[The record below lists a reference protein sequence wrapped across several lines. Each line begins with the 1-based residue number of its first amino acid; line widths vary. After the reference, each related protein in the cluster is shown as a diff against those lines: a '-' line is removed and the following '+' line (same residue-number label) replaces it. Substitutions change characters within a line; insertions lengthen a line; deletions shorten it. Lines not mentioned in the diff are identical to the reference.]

1 MITADRPSEK
11 ENSSAFMAVFKDALF
26 VNFDAGAVSMSNV
39 VSLFS
44 DTQKYEERPIVVLA
58 DDDPSIRLM
67 VRHVL
72 ESEDFDIVEASDGL
86 EAIKAVEKH
95 HPALI
100 LLDAVMPGIDGFT
113 TCQQI
118 KEKGHTDIP
127 VMMIT
132 GLDDDAS
139 VERAYEVGAIDFIT
153 KPIKWAVL
161 KHRVKSVVSKV
172 IAERKVQ
179 LLAYQDTLTSLPN
192 RLLFAD
198 RLEQA
203 VVRSERSRTSM
214 ALMLIDIDDFK
225 LVNDSF
231 GHDAGDKLIK
241 AVGQLISKSLRR
253 ADTIARLG
261 GDEFAVIIEGIES
274 AEDAISI
281 ADNLT
286 TILEHNV
293 RLDDQE
299 TYTSAS
305 IGIAVYPDDGKDAR
319 TLLKNADTAMFRAKE
334 SGRHC
339 FQFYKPE
346 MSVSAM
352 ERLELE
358 NSLKAAFEN
367 DEFVIHYQPVID
379 IHKNE
384 ISCVEALLRWQHPEK
399 GMIQPEEFVDV
410 IEDCGLIIALGEWM
424 INSVCK
430 QIRLWQDAG
439 LKEQN
444 VSINLA
450 ARQFTEQDLV
460 AVYKQAIAEYDIEA
474 SSLAVEITELTLIDN
489 LGEVES
495 TLKKLRQMGMKV
507 LLDDFG
513 TGYASLAYLKEFPVD
528 IVKIDRDF
536 VAGIP
541 DNREDSAIVEAISG
555 LTRGLRLALLAEGV
569 ENERQLDMLKGL
581 GCQYGQGYYWSKAI
595 PGDEYEQFYMNQ
607 IYNIG

>member
-1 MITADRPSEK
+1 MT
-11 ENSSAFMAVFKDALF
+11 
-26 VNFDAGAVSMSNV
+26 NV
-39 VSLFS
+39 VSLFG
-44 DTQKYEERPIVVLA
+44 DTQKYEERPVVVLA

-72 ESEDFDIVEASDGL
+72 ESEEFDIIEAADGL

-118 KEKGHTDIP
+118 KEKGFTDIP

-161 KHRVKSVVSKV
+161 KHRVKSVVAKV
-172 IAERKVQ
+172 IAERKVN
-179 LLAYQDTLTSLPN
+179 LLAYRDTLTDLPN

-203 VVRSERSRTSM
+203 TIRAERSKTSM

-231 GHDAGDKLIK
+231 GHEAGDKLIK
-241 AVGQLISKSLRR
+241 AVGDLISKSLRR

-261 GDEFAVIIEGIES
+261 GDEFAVIIEDING
-274 AEDAISI
+274 ADDAISI

-305 IGIAVYPDDGKDAR
+305 IGIAIFPEDGDDAR
-319 TLLKNADTAMFRAKE
+319 VLLKNADTAMFRAKE
-334 SGRHC
+334 NGRHC

-352 ERLELE
+352 ARLDLE

-367 DEFVIHYQPVID
+367 DEFLIHYQPVID

-384 ISCVEALLRWQHPEK
+384 VASVEALLRWQHPDK
-399 GMIQPEEFVDV
+399 GMIHPDDFVSTA
-410 IEDCGLIIALGEWM
+410 EDSGLIVPIGEWM
-424 INSVCK
+424 ISSVCK
-430 QIRLWQDAG
+430 QISAWEKAG
-439 LKEQN
+439 LENQN
-444 VSINLA
+444 VSINISP
-450 ARQFTEQDLV
+450 RQFKEQDVVTVFTRAL
-460 AVYKQAIAEYDIEA
+460 AENNLGG
-474 SSLAVEITELTLIDN
+474 SSVSVEITERTLIDN
-489 LGEVES
+489 VGEVEK
-495 TLKKLRQMGMKV
+495 TLKKLRDMGIKV

-513 TGYASLAYLKEFPVD
+513 TGYASLAFLKKFPID
-528 IVKIDRDF
+528 IVKIDHTF
-536 VAGIP
+536 IAGIP
-541 DNREDSAIVEAISG
+541 DNREDSAIVNAIAG
-555 LTRGLRLALLAEGV
+555 LTRGLELTLLAEGV
-569 ENERQLDMLKGL
+569 ENDRQLDMLKSL
-581 GCQYGQGYYWSKAI
+581 GCSYAQGFYWSKAL
-595 PGDEYEQFYMNQ
+595 PGAEYEQFYMNQ
-607 IYNIG
+607 IYNLG

>member
-1 MITADRPSEK
+1 
-11 ENSSAFMAVFKDALF
+11 
-26 VNFDAGAVSMSNV
+26 MSNV

-86 EAIKAVEKH
+86 EALKAVEKH

-118 KEKGHTDIP
+118 KDKGYTDIP

-161 KHRVKSVVSKV
+161 KHRVKSVVAKV
-172 IAERKVQ
+172 IAERKVK
-179 LLAYQDTLTSLPN
+179 LLAYRDTLTGLPN

-203 VVRSERSRTSM
+203 VVRSERTRTSM

-241 AVGQLISKSLRR
+241 AVGDLISKSLRR

-261 GDEFAVIIEGIES
+261 GDEFAVIIEGIDGPD
-274 AEDAISI
+274 DAISI

-305 IGIAVYPDDGKDAR
+305 IGIAVYPGDGKDAR
-319 TLLKNADTAMFRAKE
+319 TLLKNSDTAMYRAKE

-352 ERLELE
+352 ERLDLE

-367 DEFVIHYQPVID
+367 DEFLIHYQPVVD
-379 IHKNE
+379 LHKNE
-384 ISCVEALLRWQHPEK
+384 VVGVEALLRWQHPEK
-399 GMIQPEEFVDV
+399 GMIQPNDFVSV
-410 IEDCGLIIALGEWM
+410 VEDCGLIVALGEWM

-430 QIRLWQDAG
+430 QVKLWHDAG
-439 LKEQN
+439 LEKQN
-444 VSINLA
+444 VSINLSP
-450 ARQFTEQDLV
+450 RQFKEQDLV
-460 AVYKQAIAEYDIEA
+460 TLFTQALAENGIEG
-474 SSLAVEITELTLIDN
+474 SSLSVEVTERTLIDN
-489 LGEVES
+489 VGEVEK
-495 TLKKLRQMGMKV
+495 TLKKLREMGLRI

-528 IVKIDRDF
+528 VVKIDHVF
-536 VAGIP
+536 IAGIP
-541 DNREDSAIVEAISG
+541 DNQDDSAIVDAIAG
-555 LTRGLRLALLAEGV
+555 LTRGLKLALHAEGV
-569 ENERQLDMLKGL
+569 ENERQLNVLKGL
-581 GCQYGQGYYWSKAI
+581 GCQFAQGYYWSKPL
-595 PGDEYEQFYMNQ
+595 PGNEYEQFYMNQ

>member
-1 MITADRPSEK
+1 MT
-11 ENSSAFMAVFKDALF
+11 
-26 VNFDAGAVSMSNV
+26 NV

-44 DTQKYEERPIVVLA
+44 DTQKYEERPVVVLA

-72 ESEDFDIVEASDGL
+72 ESEEFDIIEAADGL
-86 EAIKAVEKH
+86 EAIKAVEKY

-118 KEKGHTDIP
+118 KEKGFTDIP

-161 KHRVKSVVSKV
+161 KHRVKSVVATV
-172 IAERKVQ
+172 IAERKVN
-179 LLAYQDTLTSLPN
+179 LLAYRDTLTDLPN

-198 RLEQA
+198 RLEQSVMRA
-203 VVRSERSRTSM
+203 ERSRTSM

-241 AVGQLISKSLRR
+241 AVGDLISKSLRR

-261 GDEFAVIIEGIES
+261 GDEFAVIIENINGPD
-274 AEDAISI
+274 DAISI

-305 IGIAVYPDDGKDAR
+305 IGIAIFPEDGSDSR

-334 SGRHC
+334 NGRHC

-358 NSLKAAFEN
+358 NSLKSAFEN
-367 DEFVIHYQPVID
+367 DEFLIYYQPVID

-384 ISCVEALLRWQHPEK
+384 VVSVEALLRWQHPDK
-399 GMIQPEEFVDV
+399 GMIYPDDFVSIAD
-410 IEDCGLIIALGEWM
+410 ESGLMVPVGEWL
-424 INSVCK
+424 ISSVCK
-430 QIRLWQDAG
+430 QIRNWHDSG
-439 LKEQN
+439 LENQN
-444 VSINLA
+444 VSINLSP
-450 ARQFTEQDLV
+450 RQFKEQDIV
-460 AVYKQAIAEYDIEA
+460 SIVTQALAENKLDGT
-474 SSLAVEITELTLIDN
+474 SLSVEITERTLIDN
-489 LGEVES
+489 IGEVEK
-495 TLKKLRQMGMKV
+495 TLNKLRDMGVKV

-513 TGYASLAYLKEFPVD
+513 TGYASLAYLKKFPVD
-528 IVKIDRDF
+528 IVKIDQTF
-536 VAGIP
+536 IAGIP
-541 DNREDSAIVEAISG
+541 DNREDSAIVDAIAG
-555 LTRGLRLALLAEGV
+555 LTRGLKLKLLAEGV
-569 ENERQLDMLKGL
+569 ENDRQLDVLKSI
-581 GCQYGQGYYWSKAI
+581 GCTYAQGFYWSKAL
-595 PGDEYEQFYMNQ
+595 PGNEYEQFYMNQ
-607 IYNIG
+607 IYNMG

>member
-1 MITADRPSEK
+1 
-11 ENSSAFMAVFKDALF
+11 
-26 VNFDAGAVSMSNV
+26 MSNV

-72 ESEDFDIVEASDGL
+72 ESEDFDIIEASDGL

-161 KHRVKSVVSKV
+161 KHRVKSVVAKV

-179 LLAYQDTLTSLPN
+179 LLAYRDTLTGLPN

-203 VVRSERSRTSM
+203 VIRSERSRTSM
-214 ALMLIDIDDFK
+214 ALMLVDIDDFK

-241 AVGQLISKSLRR
+241 AVGELISKSLRR

-261 GDEFAVIIEGIES
+261 GDEFAVIIEDINGPD
-274 AEDAISI
+274 DAISI

-305 IGIAVYPDDGKDAR
+305 IGIAVYPEDGKDAR

-334 SGRHC
+334 NGRHC

-346 MSVSAM
+346 MSVNAM
-352 ERLELE
+352 ERLDLE

-367 DEFVIHYQPVID
+367 DEFLIHYLPVID

-384 ISCVEALLRWQHPEK
+384 VVGVEALLRWQHPDK
-399 GMIQPEEFVDV
+399 GMIQPADFVKIV
-410 IEDCGLIIALGEWM
+410 EDCGLIVALGEWL
-424 INSVCK
+424 IYSVCK
-430 QIRLWQDAG
+430 QIKVWQDAG
-439 LKEQN
+439 LENQN
-444 VSINLA
+444 VSINLTP
-450 ARQFTEQDLV
+450 RQFKEQDLV
-460 AVYKQAIAEYDIEA
+460 ALFTQAMDEHDIEA
-474 SSLAVEITELTLIDN
+474 TSLSVEVTERTLIDN
-489 LGEVES
+489 IGEVES
-495 TLKKLRQMGMKV
+495 TLKKLRAMGMKI

-528 IVKIDRDF
+528 VVKIDRAF

-541 DNREDSAIVEAISG
+541 DNEDDSTIVDAIAG
-555 LTRGLRLALLAEGV
+555 LTRGLKLSLLAEGV
-569 ENERQLDMLKGL
+569 ENERQLDVLKSL
-581 GCQYGQGYYWSKAI
+581 GCQYAQGFFWSKAL
-595 PGDEYEQFYMNQ
+595 PGNEYEQFYMNQ
-607 IYNIG
+607 IYKLG

>member
-1 MITADRPSEK
+1 
-11 ENSSAFMAVFKDALF
+11 
-26 VNFDAGAVSMSNV
+26 MSNV

-44 DTQKYEERPIVVLA
+44 DTQKYEERPVVVLA

-72 ESEDFDIVEASDGL
+72 ESEDFDIIEASDGL
-86 EAIKAVEKH
+86 EAIKAVEKY

-118 KEKGHTDIP
+118 KEKGYTDIP

-161 KHRVKSVVSKV
+161 KHRVKSVVAKV

-179 LLAYQDTLTSLPN
+179 LLAYRDNLTGLPN

-203 VVRSERSRTSM
+203 VKRSERSRTSM

-241 AVGQLISKSLRR
+241 AVGELISKSLRR

-261 GDEFAVIIEGIES
+261 GDEFAVVIEGIDGPD
-274 AEDAISI
+274 DAISI

-305 IGIAVYPDDGKDAR
+305 IGISVYPGDGKDAR

-334 SGRHC
+334 NGRHC

-352 ERLELE
+352 ERLDLE

-367 DEFVIHYQPVID
+367 DEFLIHYQPIID

-384 ISCVEALLRWQHPEK
+384 VVGVEALLRWQHPDK
-399 GMIQPEEFVDV
+399 GMIQPADFVNV
-410 IEDCGLIIALGEWM
+410 VEDCGLIVALGEWL
-424 INSVCK
+424 IFSACK
-430 QIRLWQDAG
+430 QVKVWHEAG
-439 LKEQN
+439 LENQN

-450 ARQFTEQDLV
+450 PRQFKEQDLV
-460 AVYKQAIAEYDIEA
+460 ALFTQALAENNLDG
-474 SSLAVEITELTLIDN
+474 SSLSVEVTERTLIDN
-489 LGEVES
+489 IGEVES
-495 TLKKLRQMGMKV
+495 TLKKLRSMGVKI

-528 IVKIDRDF
+528 VVKIDRAF
-536 VAGIP
+536 VTGIP
-541 DNREDSAIVEAISG
+541 DNEEDSTIVDAIAG
-555 LTRGLRLALLAEGV
+555 LTRGLKLALHAEGV
-569 ENERQLDMLKGL
+569 ENERQLNVLKSI
-581 GCQYGQGYYWSKAI
+581 GCQYGQGFYWSKPL

>member
-1 MITADRPSEK
+1 
-11 ENSSAFMAVFKDALF
+11 
-26 VNFDAGAVSMSNV
+26 MSNV

-44 DTQKYEERPIVVLA
+44 DTKKYEEKPVVILA

-118 KEKGHTDIP
+118 KDKGHTDIP

-161 KHRVKSVVSKV
+161 KHRVKSVVAKV

-179 LLAYQDTLTSLPN
+179 LLAYRDTLTGLPN

-203 VVRSERSRTSM
+203 IIRCERSRTSL
-214 ALMLIDIDDFK
+214 ALMLVDIDDFK

-261 GDEFAVIIEGIES
+261 GDEFAVIVEGIETPD
-274 AEDAISI
+274 DAISI

-305 IGIAVYPDDGKDAR
+305 IGISVYPDDGKDAR

-334 SGRHC
+334 NGRHC

-346 MSVSAM
+346 MSVTAM
-352 ERLELE
+352 ARLELE

-367 DEFVIHYQPVID
+367 DEFLLHYQPIID
-379 IHKNE
+379 INKNE
-384 ISCVEALLRWQHPEK
+384 IVGVEALLRWQHPDK
-399 GMIQPEEFVDV
+399 GMIHPGDFISIV
-410 IEDCGLIIALGEWM
+410 EDCGLIVALGEWL
-424 INSVCK
+424 IFSVCK
-430 QIRLWQDAG
+430 QINVWQEAG
-439 LKEQN
+439 LEKQY

-450 ARQFTEQDLV
+450 PRQFKDQNLL
-460 AVYKQAIAEYDIEA
+460 AVFTQAMSEYDVDA
-474 SSLAVEITELTLIDN
+474 SSLAVEITERTLIDN
-489 LGEVES
+489 IGEVEV
-495 TLKKLRQMGMKV
+495 TLKKLRKMGMRIM
-507 LLDDFG
+507 LDDFG

-528 IVKIDRDF
+528 VVKIDRTF
-536 VAGIP
+536 ILEIP
-541 DNREDSAIVEAISG
+541 DSREDSAIVEAIAG
-555 LTRGLRLALLAEGV
+555 LTRGLKLNLIAEGV
-569 ENERQLDMLKGL
+569 ENEQQIDILKNI
-581 GCQYGQGYYWSKAI
+581 GCQYAQGYYWSKAL
-595 PGDEYEQFYMNQ
+595 PGDEYEQFYINQ

>member
-1 MITADRPSEK
+1 
-11 ENSSAFMAVFKDALF
+11 
-26 VNFDAGAVSMSNV
+26 MSNV

-44 DTQKYEERPIVVLA
+44 DTQKYEERPVVVLA

-113 TCQQI
+113 TCQTI

-161 KHRVKSVVSKV
+161 KHRVKSVVAKV

-179 LLAYQDTLTSLPN
+179 LLAYQDTLTGLPN

-203 VVRSERSRTSM
+203 VIRSERSRTSM
-214 ALMLIDIDDFK
+214 ALMLVDIDDFK

-241 AVGQLISKSLRR
+241 AVGDLISKSLRR

-261 GDEFAVIIEGIES
+261 GDEFAVIIEGIDGP
-274 AEDAISI
+274 EDAISI

-305 IGIAVYPDDGKDAR
+305 IGISVYPDDGKDAR

-352 ERLELE
+352 ERLDLE
-358 NSLKAAFEN
+358 NSLKAAFEK
-367 DEFVIHYQPVID
+367 DEFLIHYLPVID

-384 ISCVEALLRWQHPEK
+384 VIGVEALLRWQHPDK
-399 GMIQPEEFVDV
+399 GMIQPSDFVNA
-410 IEDCGLIIALGEWM
+410 IEDSGLIIALGEWM
-424 INSVCK
+424 IFSVCK
-430 QIRLWQDAG
+430 QIKQWKEAG
-439 LKEQN
+439 LENQN
-444 VSINLA
+444 VSLNLSP
-450 ARQFTEQDLV
+450 RQFKEQDLLTV
-460 AVYKQAIAEYDIEA
+460 FIQAMAENDIDGK
-474 SSLAVEITELTLIDN
+474 SLSVEITERTLIDN
-489 LGEVES
+489 IGEVES
-495 TLKKLRQMGMKV
+495 TLKKLREKGV
-507 LLDDFG
+507 RILLDDFG

-528 IVKIDRDF
+528 VVKIDRSF

-541 DNREDSAIVEAISG
+541 DNQDDAAIVDAIAG
-555 LTRGLRLALLAEGV
+555 LTRGLKLALLAEGV
-569 ENERQLDMLKGL
+569 ENERQLDVLKSI
-581 GCQYGQGYYWSKAI
+581 GCQYGQGYYWSKAL
-595 PGDEYEQFYMNQ
+595 PGNEYEQFYMNQ
-607 IYNIG
+607 IYNLG

>member
-1 MITADRPSEK
+1 
-11 ENSSAFMAVFKDALF
+11 
-26 VNFDAGAVSMSNV
+26 MSNV

-44 DTQKYEERPIVVLA
+44 DTKKYEEKPIVVLA

-86 EAIKAVEKH
+86 EAIKAVEKY

-118 KEKGHTDIP
+118 KDKGHTDIP

-161 KHRVKSVVSKV
+161 KHRVKSVVAKV
-172 IAERKVQ
+172 VAERKVQ
-179 LLAYQDTLTSLPN
+179 LLAYRDTLTSLPN

-203 VVRSERSRTSM
+203 VIRCERSRTSL
-214 ALMLIDIDDFK
+214 ALMLVDIDDFK

-241 AVGQLISKSLRR
+241 AVGKLISKSLRR

-261 GDEFAVIIEGIES
+261 GDEFAVIIEGIDS
-274 AEDAISI
+274 PDDAISI

-305 IGIAVYPDDGKDAR
+305 IGISVYPDDGKDAR

-334 SGRHC
+334 NGRHC

-346 MSVSAM
+346 MSVTAM

-367 DEFVIHYQPVID
+367 DEFLIHYQPVID
-379 IHKNE
+379 INKNE
-384 ISCVEALLRWQHPEK
+384 IIGVEALLRWQHPDK
-399 GMIQPEEFVDV
+399 GMIHPSDF
-410 IEDCGLIIALGEWM
+410 ISIAEDCGLIVALGEWL
-424 INSVCK
+424 IFRVCK
-430 QIRLWQDAG
+430 QISVWQEAG
-439 LKEQN
+439 LQKQH

-450 ARQFTEQDLV
+450 PRQFKEQDLLV
-460 AVYKQAIAEYDIEA
+460 VFTQAMSEYDVDA
-474 SSLAVEITELTLIDN
+474 SSLSVEITERTLIDN
-489 LGEVES
+489 IGEVEA
-495 TLKKLRQMGMKV
+495 TLKKLRKMGMRIM
-507 LLDDFG
+507 LDDFG

-528 IVKIDRDF
+528 IVKIDRAF
-536 VAGIP
+536 ISGIP
-541 DNREDSAIVEAISG
+541 DSREDSAIVEAIVG
-555 LTRGLRLALLAEGV
+555 LTRGLNLNLIAEGV
-569 ENERQLDMLKGL
+569 ENEQQINLLKSM
-581 GCQYGQGYYWSKAI
+581 GCQYAQGYYWSKAL
-595 PGDEYEQFYMNQ
+595 PGDEYEQFYINQ

>member
-1 MITADRPSEK
+1 MT
-11 ENSSAFMAVFKDALF
+11 
-26 VNFDAGAVSMSNV
+26 NV

-44 DTQKYEERPIVVLA
+44 DTQKYEERPVVVLA

-72 ESEDFDIVEASDGL
+72 ESEDFDIVEAADGL

-118 KEKGHTDIP
+118 KDNGHTDIP

-161 KHRVKSVVSKV
+161 KHRVKSVVAKV

-179 LLAYQDTLTSLPN
+179 LLAYRDTLTNLPN

-203 VVRSERSRTSM
+203 VIRAERGRSSM
-214 ALMLIDIDDFK
+214 ALMLVDIDDFK

-231 GHDAGDKLIK
+231 GHEAGDKLIK
-241 AVGQLISKSLRR
+241 AVGLLISRSLRR

-261 GDEFAVIIEGIES
+261 GDEFAVIIEGIDS
-274 AEDAISI
+274 PEDAISI

-305 IGIAVYPDDGKDAR
+305 IGISVYPDDGKDAR

-346 MSVSAM
+346 MSVNAM
-352 ERLELE
+352 ERLDLE

-367 DEFVIHYQPVID
+367 DEFVIHYLPIVDID
-379 IHKNE
+379 KSE
-384 ISCVEALLRWQHPEK
+384 IVGVEGLLRWQHPDK
-399 GMIQPEEFVDV
+399 GIIHPSDFIPNV
-410 IEDCGLIIALGEWM
+410 EDSGLIIALGEWVVL
-424 INSVCK
+424 SVCK
-430 QIRLWQDAG
+430 QIRVWQDAG
-439 LKEQN
+439 LKNQR

-450 ARQFTEQDLV
+450 PRQFKEQDL
-460 AVYKQAIAEYDIEA
+460 ATLFTQAILENKIEG
-474 SSLAVEITELTLIDN
+474 SSLSVEITERTLIDN
-489 LGEVES
+489 IGEVEG
-495 TLKKLRQMGMKV
+495 TLRKLRDLGVKV
-507 LLDDFG
+507 MLDDFG

-528 IVKIDRDF
+528 VVKIDRSF
-536 VAGIP
+536 IAGIP
-541 DNREDSAIVEAISG
+541 DSEEDTVVVDAISG
-555 LTRGLRLALLAEGV
+555 LTRGLKLELLAEGV
-569 ENERQLDMLKGL
+569 ENERQLNVLKSL
-581 GCQYGQGYYWSKAI
+581 GCEYGQGYYWSKPLPA
-595 PGDEYEQFYMNQ
+595 DEYEQFYMNQ

>member
-1 MITADRPSEK
+1 
-11 ENSSAFMAVFKDALF
+11 
-26 VNFDAGAVSMSNV
+26 MSNV

-44 DTQKYEERPIVVLA
+44 DTQKYEERPVVVLA

-72 ESEDFDIVEASDGL
+72 ESEDFDIIEASDGL

-161 KHRVKSVVSKV
+161 KHRVKSVVAKV

-179 LLAYQDTLTSLPN
+179 LLAYRDSLTSLPN

-214 ALMLIDIDDFK
+214 ALMLVDIDDFK

-241 AVGQLISKSLRR
+241 AVADLISKSLRR

-261 GDEFAVIIEGIES
+261 GDEFAVIIEGIDGP
-274 AEDAISI
+274 EDAISI

-305 IGIAVYPDDGKDAR
+305 IGIAVFPGDGKDAR
-319 TLLKNADTAMFRAKE
+319 TLLKNADTAMYRAKE

-339 FQFYKPE
+339 FQFFKPE

-352 ERLELE
+352 ERLDLE
-358 NSLKAAFEN
+358 NSLKSAFEN
-367 DEFVIHYQPVID
+367 DEFLIHYQPVID

-384 ISCVEALLRWQHPEK
+384 VTGVEALLRWQHPDK
-399 GMIQPEEFVDV
+399 GMIQPSDFVNV
-410 IEDCGLIIALGEWM
+410 VEDCGLIVALGEWL
-424 INSVCK
+424 IFSVCK
-430 QIRLWQDAG
+430 QIKVWQDAG
-439 LKEQN
+439 LKNQN

-450 ARQFTEQDLV
+450 PRQFKEQDLV
-460 AVYKQAIAEYDIEA
+460 AVFKQAISEHDIEA
-474 SSLAVEITELTLIDN
+474 ASLSVEITERTLIDN
-489 LGEVES
+489 VGEVEA
-495 TLKKLRQMGMKV
+495 TLKKLRGMGMKIM
-507 LLDDFG
+507 LDDFG

-528 IVKIDRDF
+528 VVKIDRAF

-541 DNREDSAIVEAISG
+541 DNEDDSTIVDAIAG
-555 LTRGLRLALLAEGV
+555 LTRGLKLSLLAEGV
-569 ENERQLDMLKGL
+569 ENERQLSVLKGL
-581 GCQYGQGYYWSKAI
+581 GCQYGQGFYWSKAL

-607 IYNIG
+607 IYNLG

>member
-1 MITADRPSEK
+1 MT
-11 ENSSAFMAVFKDALF
+11 
-26 VNFDAGAVSMSNV
+26 NV
-39 VSLFS
+39 VSLFG
-44 DTQKYEERPIVVLA
+44 DTQKYEERPVVVLA

-72 ESEDFDIVEASDGL
+72 ESEEFDIVEAADGL
-86 EAIKAVEKH
+86 EAIKAVEQH

-118 KEKGHTDIP
+118 KEKGFNDIP

-161 KHRVKSVVSKV
+161 KHRVKAVVEKV
-172 IAERKVQ
+172 IAERKVN
-179 LLAYQDTLTSLPN
+179 LLAYRDTLTDLPN

-198 RLEQA
+198 RLDQA
-203 VVRSERSRTSM
+203 TIRAERSRTSM

-261 GDEFAVIIEGIES
+261 GDEFAVIIEDING
-274 AEDAISI
+274 ADDAISI

-305 IGIAVYPDDGKDAR
+305 IGIAIFPEDGDDAR

-334 SGRHC
+334 NGRHC

-346 MSVSAM
+346 MSVNAM
-352 ERLELE
+352 ERLDLE

-367 DEFVIHYQPVID
+367 DEFIIHYQPVVD

-384 ISCVEALLRWQHPEK
+384 VVGVEALLRWQHPDK
-399 GMIQPEEFVDV
+399 GIIPPDDFVSIAEES
-410 IEDCGLIIALGEWM
+410 GLILPVGEWLVS
-424 INSVCK
+424 NVCK
-430 QIRLWQDAG
+430 QIRSWKSAG
-439 LKEQN
+439 LDNQN
-444 VSINLA
+444 VSINLSP
-450 ARQFTEQDLV
+450 RQFKEQDIV
-460 AVYKQAIAEYDIEA
+460 TVFTQALAENKLDG
-474 SSLAVEITELTLIDN
+474 SSLSVEITERTLIDN
-489 LGEVES
+489 VGEVES
-495 TLKKLRQMGMKV
+495 TLNKLRDMGIKV

-513 TGYASLAYLKEFPVD
+513 TGYASLAYLKKFPVD
-528 IVKIDRDF
+528 IVKIDEAF
-536 VAGIP
+536 ISGIP
-541 DNREDSAIVEAISG
+541 DNREDTAIVNAIAG
-555 LTRGLRLALLAEGV
+555 LTRGLELTLLAEGV
-569 ENERQLDMLKGL
+569 ENERQIDVLKSI
-581 GCQYGQGYYWSKAI
+581 GCRYAQGYYWSKAI
-595 PGDEYEQFYMNQ
+595 PGNEYEQFYMNRV
-607 IYNIG
+607 YNLG

>member
-1 MITADRPSEK
+1 
-11 ENSSAFMAVFKDALF
+11 
-26 VNFDAGAVSMSNV
+26 MSNV

-72 ESEDFDIVEASDGL
+72 ESEDFDIIEASDGL

-161 KHRVKSVVSKV
+161 KHRVKSVVAKV

-179 LLAYQDTLTSLPN
+179 LLAYRDNLTGLPN

-203 VVRSERSRTSM
+203 VMRSERSRTSM
-214 ALMLIDIDDFK
+214 ALMLVDIDDFK

-231 GHDAGDKLIK
+231 GHEAGDKLIK
-241 AVGQLISKSLRR
+241 AVGDLISKSLRR

-261 GDEFAVIIEGIES
+261 GDEFAVIIEGIDGP
-274 AEDAISI
+274 EDAISI

-305 IGIAVYPDDGKDAR
+305 IGIAVFPGDGKDAR

-334 SGRHC
+334 NGRHC

-352 ERLELE
+352 ERLDLE

-367 DEFVIHYQPVID
+367 DEFLIHYQPVID

-384 ISCVEALLRWQHPEK
+384 VVGVEALLRWQHPDK
-399 GMIQPEEFVDV
+399 GMIQPSDFVSIV
-410 IEDCGLIIALGEWM
+410 EDCGLIVALGEWL
-424 INSVCK
+424 IFSVCK
-430 QIRLWQDAG
+430 QIKVWHEAG
-439 LKEQN
+439 LKNQN
-444 VSINLA
+444 VSINLSP
-450 ARQFTEQDLV
+450 RQFKEQDLV
-460 AVYKQAIAEYDIEA
+460 ALFTQAMAENGLDG
-474 SSLAVEITELTLIDN
+474 SSLSVEVTERTLIDN
-489 LGEVES
+489 VGEVES
-495 TLKKLRQMGMKV
+495 TLKKLRGMGLQI

-528 IVKIDRDF
+528 VVKIDRAF
-536 VAGIP
+536 VTGIP
-541 DNREDSAIVEAISG
+541 DSEEDSSIVDAIAG
-555 LTRGLRLALLAEGV
+555 LTRGLKLALHAEGV
-569 ENERQLDMLKGL
+569 ENERQLNVLKSI
-581 GCQYGQGYYWSKAI
+581 GCQYAQGFYWSKPL

>member
-1 MITADRPSEK
+1 
-11 ENSSAFMAVFKDALF
+11 
-26 VNFDAGAVSMSNV
+26 MSNV
-39 VSLFS
+39 VSLFG
-44 DTQKYEERPIVVLA
+44 DTQKYEERPVVLLA

-72 ESEDFDIVEASDGL
+72 ESEDFDIIEAADGL

-118 KEKGHTDIP
+118 KEKGYTDIP

-161 KHRVKSVVSKV
+161 KHRVKSVVAKV
-172 IAERKVQ
+172 IAERKVK
-179 LLAYQDTLTSLPN
+179 LLAYRDSLTGLPN

-214 ALMLIDIDDFK
+214 ALMLVDIDDFK

-241 AVGQLISKSLRR
+241 AVGQLISRSLRR

-274 AEDAISI
+274 PDDAISI

-319 TLLKNADTAMFRAKE
+319 TLLKNADTAMYRAKE
-334 SGRHC
+334 KGRHC

-346 MSVSAM
+346 MSVNAM

-367 DEFVIHYQPVID
+367 DEFVIHYLPVID

-384 ISCVEALLRWQHPEK
+384 VAGVEALLRWQHPDK
-399 GMIQPEEFVDV
+399 GMIHPADFINV
-410 IEDCGLIIALGEWM
+410 IEDCGLIVAVGEWQVQ
-424 INSVCK
+424 SVCK
-430 QIRLWQDAG
+430 QIKVWQEAG
-439 LKEQN
+439 LENQN

-450 ARQFTEQDLV
+450 PRQFKEHDLV
-460 AVYKQAIAEYDIEA
+460 ALFQQAIAENGISGE
-474 SSLAVEITELTLIDN
+474 SLSVEITERTLIEN
-489 LGEVES
+489 IGEVET
-495 TLKKLRQMGMKV
+495 TLNKLRELGVRV

-528 IVKIDRDF
+528 IVKIDRAF

-541 DNREDSAIVEAISG
+541 DNHEDAAIIDAIAG
-555 LTRGLRLALLAEGV
+555 LTRGLKLSLLAEGV
-569 ENERQLDMLKGL
+569 ENERQLDVLKGL
-581 GCQYGQGYYWSKAI
+581 GCQYGQGYYWSKPL
-595 PGDEYEQFYMNQ
+595 PGNEYEQFYMNQ

>member
-1 MITADRPSEK
+1 
-11 ENSSAFMAVFKDALF
+11 
-26 VNFDAGAVSMSNV
+26 MSNV

-86 EAIKAVEKH
+86 EAIKAVEKY

-161 KHRVKSVVSKV
+161 KHRVKSVVAKV
-172 IAERKVQ
+172 IAERKVE
-179 LLAYQDTLTSLPN
+179 LLAYQDTLTGLPN

-203 VVRSERSRTSM
+203 VIRAERSKTSM

-241 AVGQLISKSLRR
+241 AVGHLISKSLRR

-261 GDEFAVIIEGIES
+261 GDEFAVIIEGIDS
-274 AEDAISI
+274 ADDAISI

-305 IGIAVYPDDGKDAR
+305 IGIAVYPDDGKEAR

-334 SGRHC
+334 NGRHC

-358 NSLKAAFEN
+358 NSLKAAFES
-367 DEFVIHYQPVID
+367 DEFLIHYQPVID

-384 ISCVEALLRWQHPEK
+384 VVGVEALLRWQHPDK
-399 GMIQPEEFVDV
+399 GMIQPSDFVNV
-410 IEDCGLIIALGEWM
+410 IEDCGLIVAVGDWLIS
-424 INSVCK
+424 SVCK
-430 QIRLWQDAG
+430 QIRVWHDSG
-439 LKEQN
+439 LENQN

-450 ARQFTEQDLV
+450 ARQFKEQDLV
-460 AVYKQAIAEYDIEA
+460 ALFKQAFAENNIDG
-474 SSLAVEITELTLIDN
+474 SSLSVEITERTLIDN
-489 LGEVES
+489 IGEVEG
-495 TLKKLRQMGMKV
+495 TLKKLRDLGIKV

-528 IVKIDRDF
+528 VVKIDRAF
-536 VAGIP
+536 IAGIP
-541 DNREDSAIVEAISG
+541 DNEEDSAIVNAIAG
-555 LTRGLRLALLAEGV
+555 LTRGLKLRLLAEGV
-569 ENERQLDMLKGL
+569 ENDRQLNVLKSI
-581 GCQYGQGYYWSKAI
+581 GCQYGQGYYWSKAL

>member
-1 MITADRPSEK
+1 
-11 ENSSAFMAVFKDALF
+11 
-26 VNFDAGAVSMSNV
+26 MSNV

-179 LLAYQDTLTSLPN
+179 LLAYKDSLTSLPN

-274 AEDAISI
+274 ADDAISI

-367 DEFVIHYQPVID
+367 DEFVINYQPIID

-384 ISCVEALLRWQHPEK
+384 ITGVEALLRWQHPEK
-399 GMIQPEEFVDV
+399 GMIQPEEFVGV

-430 QIRLWQDAG
+430 QVRTWQDAG
-439 LKEQN
+439 LKEQS

-450 ARQFTEQDLV
+450 PRQFTEQDLV
-460 AVYKQAIAEYDIEA
+460 AVFKQAISEYDIEA

-495 TLKKLRQMGMKV
+495 TLKKLREMGMKV

-555 LTRGLRLALLAEGV
+555 LTRGLKLALLAEGV

>member
-1 MITADRPSEK
+1 
-11 ENSSAFMAVFKDALF
+11 
-26 VNFDAGAVSMSNV
+26 MSNV

-44 DTQKYEERPIVVLA
+44 DTQKYEERPVVILA

-86 EAIKAVEKH
+86 EAIKAVEKY

-118 KEKGHTDIP
+118 KDNGHADIP

-161 KHRVKSVVSKV
+161 KHRVKSVVAKV

-179 LLAYQDTLTSLPN
+179 LLAYRDTLTDLPN

-203 VVRSERSRTSM
+203 VIRAERSRTSM
-214 ALMLIDIDDFK
+214 ALMLVDIDDFK

-231 GHDAGDKLIK
+231 GHEAGDKLIK
-241 AVGQLISKSLRR
+241 AIGQLISRSIRR

-261 GDEFAVIIEGIES
+261 GDEFAVIIEGIGS
-274 AEDAISI
+274 PEDAISI

-334 SGRHC
+334 NGRHC

-346 MSVSAM
+346 LSVSAM
-352 ERLELE
+352 ERLDLE
-358 NSLKAAFEN
+358 ISLKAAFEN
-367 DEFVIHYQPVID
+367 DEFLIHYQPVID
-379 IHKNE
+379 IEKNE
-384 ISCVEALLRWQHPEK
+384 IVGVEALLRWQHPDK
-399 GMIQPEEFVDV
+399 GMIQPADFVPTL
-410 IEDCGLIIALGEWM
+410 ENSGLITALGEWM
-424 INSVCK
+424 ILSVCK
-430 QIRLWQDAG
+430 QIRVWLDAD
-439 LKEQN
+439 LKNQN

-450 ARQFTEQDLV
+450 ARQFKEQDLV
-460 AVYKQAIAEYDIEA
+460 TLFTQAIADNNIEA
-474 SSLAVEITELTLIDN
+474 STLSVEVTEHTLIEN

-495 TLKKLRQMGMKV
+495 TLKKLRKMGIKV
-507 LLDDFG
+507 MLDDFG
-513 TGYASLAYLKEFPVD
+513 TGHASLAYLKEYPID
-528 IVKIDRDF
+528 LVKIDNEF
-536 VAGIP
+536 ISGIP
-541 DNREDSAIVEAISG
+541 ENEGDSAIVDAIAG
-555 LTRGLRLALLAEGV
+555 LTRGLKLDLLAEGV
-569 ENERQLDMLKGL
+569 ETESQLNVLKSI
-581 GCQYGQGYYWSKAI
+581 GCRYGQGYFWSKAL
-595 PGDEYEQFYMNQ
+595 PGDEFEQFYLNQ